1 MVSVIGS
8 ESTTRTNVGAHFV
21 PRSRLLREKRG
32 ERVGVELD
40 AGRELDRGHHPVAE
54 LGIGH
59 AVHRGSRTTGSQ
71 RIRMRSTG
79 AAAKFSPS
87 TRIQSALRPAK

>member
-1 MVSVIGS
+1 MVSVIGQ
-8 ESTTRTNVGAHFV
+8 RVDDAHERRRPLRAEV
-21 PRSRLLREKRG
+21 VLLGEERR
-32 ERVGVELD
+32 ERVGVELG

-54 LGIGH
+54 LGVGH
-59 AVHRGSRTTGSQ
+59 AVHRGQDAPGSQ
-71 RIRMRSTG
+71 RSRMRSTG